1 MFATEPDFVNRLAED
16 PFDMAARFRTRE
28 ALRLRSARRDPL
40 TDQLVVRRQR
50 SIEQDGDIVRHRG

>member
-1 MFATEPDFVNRLAED
+1 MNRLAED

-50 SIEQDGDIVRHRG
+50 SIEQDGDIVRYRG